1 LNLRHEMKV
10 IATPLKEVVLL
21 EPVIHAD
28 ARGIT
33 YEAYNRRT
41 LREVAGIDAEFV
53 QDNRSRSAKHVLRGL
68 HYQLGEPQGKLV
80 GALTGTI
87 FDVAVDLRRGS
98 PQFGKWTG
106 FELSG
111 ENRRL
116 AWIPPGFGHGFLVL
130 SEAAEVIYK
139 MSAFW
144 QPKQERVIRWDDP
157 DIGVAWPL
165 AGARP
170 VLSPRDADAPSFRQ
184 AEVFP

>member
-1 LNLRHEMKV
+1 MEV
-10 IATPLKEVVLL
+10 IETPLEEVVLL
-21 EPVIHAD
+21 EPKVFAD

-41 LREVAGIDAEFV
+41 LREVAGIDVDFV
-53 QDNRSRSAKHVLRGL
+53 QDNRSRSARNVIRGL

-80 GALTGTI
+80 GALTGSI

-98 PQFGKWTG
+98 PRFGQWIG

-111 ENRRL
+111 DNRRM

-139 MSAFW
+139 MSAYW
-144 QPKQERVIRWDDP
+144 QPKLERVIRWDDP
-157 DIGVAWPL
+157 DIKVAWPL
-165 AGARP
+165 ADARP
-170 VLSPRDADAPSFRQ
+170 ILSPRDADAPSFRQ
-184 AEVFP
+184 AEVFR